1 LKVKGLDGRE
11 HSWSLVSSPSE
22 HCSQLHE
29 RARTVLNNIFPFDR
43 IYEEVNLPGSAVKGR
58 NSTLT
63 ADFYIPTRHIM
74 IEVNGIQHTEY
85 THFFHKN
92 KMAFFKGKARDVSK
106 KRWCELNDVTLIYFD
121 YKESDEEWKL
131 KI

>member
-1 LKVKGLDGRE
+1 
-11 HSWSLVSSPSE
+11 
-22 HCSQLHE
+22 
-29 RARTVLNNIFPFDR
+29 
-43 IYEEVNLPGSAVKGR
+43 
-58 NSTLT
+58 
-63 ADFYIPTRHIM
+63 M